1 MNHRKPHKTF
11 FIMTLVAALALVVAL
26 APLSE
31 AGKRSKLDNKT
42 ESAWLGVQIQTVDAE
57 LVERYDLETKSGVY
71 VEAVVDGSPA
81 DDAGVRPGD
90 IILEFNRAK
99 LQSADELIDLVAEAG
114 PGDEVTLSINRN
126 GRAVTEVVTLGKR
139 EHRDERRFFAW
150 RLGPEHSYS
159 LSESLSNTYIGVSLE
174 TITGQLL
181 AYFGSDEG
189 SGALIKKVAEDSP
202 AEKAGLEAGDVIV
215 KVAGEEIESLDD
227 VQDAVRAT
235 DENET
240 IELTILRNKREK
252 LFTVTVEKRASS
264 FFNREVFDRDLF
276 DRDVF
281 DRSLGSRS
289 YRRFGLD
296 VLPRMRGL
304 SRGSIGPGSLYLD
317 LDDNAGQMKRL
328 RREMRKMR
336 RELNRMRK
344 DIDGK

>member
-1 MNHRKPHKTF
+1 MNLRKPHKTF
-11 FIMTLVAALALVVAL
+11 FVTTLVSALALVVAL

-31 AGKRSKLDNKT
+31 AGKRSKRDNKT
-42 ESAWLGVQIQTVDAE
+42 KSAWLGVQIQTVDAE
-57 LVERYDLETKSGVY
+57 LVERYDLEAKSGVY
-71 VEAVVDGSPA
+71 VEEVVDGSPA

-139 EHRDERRFFAW
+139 EHRDERRFSAR
-150 RLGPEHSYS
+150 RLDPKQSYS
-159 LSESLSNTYIGVSLE
+159 FFESLSNTYIGVSLE
-174 TITGQLL
+174 TISGQLL

-189 SGALIKKVAEDSP
+189 GGALIKKVAEDSP
-202 AEKAGLEAGDVIV
+202 ADKAGLEAGDVIV
-215 KVAGEEIESLDD
+215 KVDGQGIESLVD

-252 LFTVTVEKRASS
+252 LFTVTVEKRATS
-264 FFNREVFDRDLF
+264 FLDQDLF

-296 VLPRMRGL
+296 VLPHMRAL
-304 SRGSIGPGSLYLD
+304 SRGSIVSGSWYFD
-317 LDDNAGQMKRL
+317 LDDNQGQMERL

-336 RELNRMRK
+336 RELDRMRK